1 MANNMLHSQ
10 NSFKLTWLS
19 GLIIVLMM
27 IGCQKDPRSAG
38 SGIDDMYT
46 INFDLQNATFASSQG
61 NSSLQGQV
69 RQANNLNDIVDYL
82 FFWSFNNETLQP
94 DVAIQPGAQISY
106 NDGLIP
112 ASYAAGW
119 PFEDYAAGRALSQTG
134 VREFV
139 VEVPLQVIASF
150 ESLGFDIS
158 SSATGPKAFDLYY
171 RFADEDWQLLQDN
184 NQFSNFLTSQARNS
198 FTFNLS
204 TLNLAMQERIS
215 FQLVTA
221 AGERG
226 SGNAYNENS
235 GALRIDN
242 LRLRGTVKATERTEG
257 DQLHVYAFDQVT
269 GNLTSSVVQDYIP
282 NMPTISMELP
292 HGQYRFSFVRRTGD
306 SDLLLPAFVSSAET
320 YFFTN
325 RFSAYAGEVFGVEKS
340 IFVNQNIRESVSL
353 DRYYSQIKFQFI
365 DAQDLSAVDRVVV
378 VRRGEPLFYAPFN
391 PQMAN
396 PVLDQSE
403 IVLMP
408 NFAQSKELQFNQFI
422 GKVDNPVNLSYSLL
436 IYGINGELLRTLE
449 VSAMARNNVQVLF
462 RGELLGDLPFQTS
475 FQITINEE
483 WDEQVEV
490 QF

>member
-1 MANNMLHSQ
+1 MLHSQ

-19 GLIIVLMM
+19 GLIVVLMTV
-27 IGCQKDPRSAG
+27 GCQKDPRSAG

-46 INFDLQNATFASSQG
+46 INFDLQNATVASSPG
-61 NSSLQGQV
+61 NSSLLNQV
-69 RQANNLNDIVDYL
+69 QQANDLNGIVDYL

-94 DVAIQPGAQISY
+94 DVAIQPGAQITY
-106 NDGLIP
+106 NDGSIP
-112 ASYAAGW
+112 TGFAAGW

-134 VREFV
+134 VRELV

-150 ESLGFDIS
+150 ESLAFDIS

-171 RFADEDWQLLQDN
+171 RFGDADWQLLQGN
-184 NQFSNFLTSQARNS
+184 NQFSNFLTSHARNS

-204 TLNLAMQERIS
+204 ALNLATHERIS

-226 SGNAYNENS
+226 AGSAYNENS

-242 LRLRGTVKATERTEG
+242 LRLRGTVKSAERIEA

-269 GNLTSSVVQDYIP
+269 GNLTASVIQDYVP
-282 NMPTISMELP
+282 NMPAISMELP

-306 SDLLLPAFVSSAET
+306 SDLLLPAFVSSADT
-320 YFFTN
+320 YFFAN

-340 IFVNQNIRESVSL
+340 IFVNQNIREAVLL
-353 DRYYSQIKFQFI
+353 DRYYSQIKFQFT

-391 PQMAN
+391 VQMAN

-403 IVLMP
+403 IELSP
-408 NFAQSKELQFNQFI
+408 SFAQSKELQFNQFI
-422 GKVDNPVNLSYSLL
+422 GRVDNPVNLSYSIL

-449 VSAMARNNVQVLF
+449 VSAVARNNVQVLF
-462 RGELLGDLPFQTS
+462 RGELLGALPFQTS
-475 FQITINEE
+475 FQIAINEE